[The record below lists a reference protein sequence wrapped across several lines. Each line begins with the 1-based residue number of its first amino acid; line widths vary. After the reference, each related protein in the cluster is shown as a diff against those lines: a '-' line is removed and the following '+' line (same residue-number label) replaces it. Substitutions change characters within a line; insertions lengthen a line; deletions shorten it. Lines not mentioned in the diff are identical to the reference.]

1 MFKNCKNSD
10 FILRLLTN
18 FIPIF
23 SKKNA
28 ILIHEGQL
36 IEKIVFVKNGR
47 LALQAALDLEEPE
60 ESLKHYLN
68 KNFGD
73 ISDNLMPLSKY
84 DSSNTN
90 SSFCE
95 TKTKSLDIA
104 KTVFESVVN
113 TRTKS
118 ALTSEINESGIG
130 KELGKL
136 DYGGEDFEESNY
148 QFISIINI
156 AKNESYGVVF
166 MSLTKPSPLS
176 LRVKSKKAELL
187 LLRKSDA
194 MDISQRYPNI
204 WMKYLKKSYFNI
216 LSIKNIAIKK
226 IKNYID
232 GIEKKS
238 KLKKPIL
245 KSKTNLNPYTIY
257 KLKNEEFNDI
267 KNIIKNDSNTK
278 LRLKKAKTLA
288 KKRIQNLKKNGSLN
302 SKLNA
307 SPKKNFLSTTN
318 FTSQFSSY
326 NKNNFRSNIKK
337 DNNSMGSN
345 RGEEKKSCF
354 SPMNKSNFAS
364 VNRLKGRNPRYPRKE
379 ALNQLKT
386 EIKKLKNSKK
396 YYKQLCQTLTQSKS
410 ISNFNLTSLKSDSNN
425 KDFGFSD
432 NINQNVNIF
441 HSIKPNIINN
451 ITIKNNNQFICKSN
465 RSNNESERKDKDKKK
480 KKNKKEEK
488 EEKEFSNELKLD
500 FSESEGSEKKSYL
513 DELEINAEIRIYY
526 KAKYIN
532 IDNFTQGEFSK
543 NEELRKQSLNFI
555 KMFIEIEKKKKN
567 KKIQTRSIKEKD
579 KILNPYT
586 DNYDF
591 RYILTKINLDWR
603 YKDSN
608 LNTFK
613 TINTKKEKISDRS
626 YILSSNNIM
635 DNSHDSIITLFKK
648 KNTNIKSE
656 YKKFKSKKTKNSNTM
671 KKNLSAYKNKNKI
684 NSNGKNKTLNL
695 VGDSKSKRGIS
706 TFLKLPTIKNTLN
719 EWEQEIE
726 LSKSSHNI
734 YDLNKTISIN
744 SEDPKLEKSFSKN
757 NSINYNKSFSES
769 NVFQFK

>member
-1 MFKNCKNSD
+1 
-10 FILRLLTN
+10 
-18 FIPIF
+18 
-23 SKKNA
+23 
-28 ILIHEGQL
+28 
-36 IEKIVFVKNGR
+36 
-47 LALQAALDLEEPE
+47 
-60 ESLKHYLN
+60 
-68 KNFGD
+68 
-73 ISDNLMPLSKY
+73 
-84 DSSNTN
+84 
-90 SSFCE
+90 
-95 TKTKSLDIA
+95 
-104 KTVFESVVN
+104 
-113 TRTKS
+113 
-118 ALTSEINESGIG
+118 
-130 KELGKL
+130 
-136 DYGGEDFEESNY
+136 
-148 QFISIINI
+148 
-156 AKNESYGVVF
+156 
-166 MSLTKPSPLS
+166 MS
-176 LRVKSKKAELL
+176 KSKKDVLDVQL
-187 LLRKSDA
+187 T
-194 MDISQRYPNI
+194 P
-204 WMKYLKKSYFNI
+204 
-216 LSIKNIAIKK
+216 KNI
-226 IKNYID
+226 
-232 GIEKKS
+232 
-238 KLKKPIL
+238 
-245 KSKTNLNPYTIY
+245 
-257 KLKNEEFNDI
+257 
-267 KNIIKNDSNTK
+267 
-278 LRLKKAKTLA
+278 
-288 KKRIQNLKKNGSLN
+288 
-302 SKLNA
+302 
-307 SPKKNFLSTTN
+307 NF
-318 FTSQFSSY
+318 FQ
-326 NKNNFRSNIKK
+326 
-337 DNNSMGSN
+337 
-345 RGEEKKSCF
+345 
-354 SPMNKSNFAS
+354 S
-364 VNRLKGRNPRYPRKE
+364 V
-379 ALNQLKT
+379 
-386 EIKKLKNSKK
+386 
-396 YYKQLCQTLTQSKS
+396 
-410 ISNFNLTSLKSDSNN
+410 
-425 KDFGFSD
+425 
-432 NINQNVNIF
+432 
-441 HSIKPNIINN
+441 KPNIINN